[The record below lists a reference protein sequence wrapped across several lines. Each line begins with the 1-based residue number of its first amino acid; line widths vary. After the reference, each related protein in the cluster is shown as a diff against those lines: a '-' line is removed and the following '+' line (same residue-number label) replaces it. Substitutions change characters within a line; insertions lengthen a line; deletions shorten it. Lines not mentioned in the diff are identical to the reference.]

1 MRYLLLTTIV
11 VSTLMACSGGGKTLP
26 DACKCAEAQVSGSQ
40 DSLMQVQCDSMRR
53 EVVFESDFQR
63 CVIAKKSGIDTS
75 KVHINK
81 VDSLNGLDL
90 DAPSDGSYAV
100 DALGSKV
107 RWVAKKV
114 TATHNGTLN
123 VKAGSLAITS
133 GVLTEAKLVL
143 DMSSIVV
150 EDQSGESK
158 TDLETHLKSDDFF
171 QVTKHPEATFT
182 MTTAR
187 PLSKH
192 SFEVK
197 GTLNIRGVSN
207 EVTSV
212 IQVTPNG
219 VDRTNISG
227 ALVIDRTKFGIKY
240 GSGQFFKDLGDK
252 MIDDEFV
259 VTFDLKAKK

>member
-1 MRYLLLTTIV
+1 MRHVLIAIAV
-11 VSTLMACSGGGKTLP
+11 VSFLMACSGGGRSLP
-26 DACKCAEAQVSGSQ
+26 DACKCAEALVSASQ

-53 EVVFESDFQR
+53 EVAFESDFQR

-81 VDSLNGLDL
+81 VDSLHGLDL
-90 DAPSDGSYAV
+90 DAPSDGSYSV
-100 DALGSKV
+100 DAMSSKT

-114 TATHNGTLN
+114 TATHNGSLN
-123 VKAGSLAITS
+123 VKAGSLTIA
-133 GVLTEAKLVL
+133 GGLLTEAKLVL
-143 DMSSIVV
+143 DMASIVV

-158 TDLETHLKSDDFF
+158 ADLEMHLKSDDFF
-171 QVTKHPEATFT
+171 QVNKHPEATFT
-182 MTTAR
+182 MTAAR
-187 PLSKH
+187 PISKH

-197 GTLNIRGVSN
+197 GVLSIRGVSN

-212 IQVTPNG
+212 IQITPNG